1 MNLQLLTKAVL
12 FATEAHEGQTRKYTG
27 EPYITH
33 PMAVAKMVAD
43 FGGDFNQILATYLH
57 DTVEDVERVTHQII
71 QANFGDDVAM
81 LVHGMT
87 KHIYPEGTTRK
98 EKKNAEAI
106 RLAATDPRVQFIK
119 GCDITHNS
127 GTIIQHDVKFGAL
140 YLQENFHAVSL
151 MTNMQ
156 KPLRDFVLATLTAEL
171 YKLDVLT
178 GKVNLDS

>member
-1 MNLQLLTKAVL
+1 MRIQLLTKAVL

-33 PMAVAKMVAD
+33 PMAVAKMVSD
-43 FGGDFNQILATYLH
+43 FGGDFNQVIAAYLH
-57 DTVEDVERVTHQII
+57 DTVEDVNRVTNQII
-71 QANFGDDVAM
+71 HANFGDDIGM

-87 KHIYPEGTTRK
+87 KNIYPEGTKRVD
-98 EKKNAEAI
+98 KKAAEAK

-140 YLQENFHAVSL
+140 YLQENMNAVTL
-151 MTNMQ
+151 MTDMDSI
-156 KPLRDFVLATLTAEL
+156 LRDYVLAVLTAEL
-171 YKLDVLT
+171 AKLDVLT
-178 GKVNLDS
+178 RIEN